1 MSSDH
6 DHAPAHDHSHDQPRT
21 GFPWGLLLALISSVA
36 ICWLGL
42 TGRLN
47 LYIHPRYNVFTIVMA
62 GLAAIATVAA
72 WAVRGRRGG
81 GGGRSWAAV
90 VAAAAMVV
98 ALLIVPPSTLTAS
111 SAQQRSP
118 NSGPEA
124 DTTALAG
131 ADPSS
136 FRFRD
141 WAVLVANP
149 NSAATYAGQQ
159 VKLTGFVAPTGDKRS
174 DMFYL
179 AKFVVTCCTVDARP
193 AVLPVIKADWAK
205 SYKADQWLEVTGR
218 LMPVEDA
225 PGGAVLVIRP
235 TGIRS
240 VPAPEIPYE
249 Y

>member
-1 MSSDH
+1 MSHDHDH
-6 DHAPAHDHSHDQPRT
+6 DHAPAT
-21 GFPWGLLLALISSVA
+21 GFPWGLLLALVSSVA
-36 ICWLGL
+36 ICWLGV

-47 LYIHPRYNVFTIVMA
+47 LYIHPRYNTFTIVMA
-62 GLAAIATVAA
+62 GLAVAATVAA
-72 WAVRGRRGG
+72 WVARGRRGG
-81 GGGRSWAAV
+81 GSGRSWAAMA
-90 VAAAAMVV
+90 AAAAMVV

-111 SAQQRSP
+111 SAQQRS
-118 NSGPEA
+118 SGSGSET
-124 DTTALAG
+124 DSTRLAG
-131 ADPSS
+131 ADPAS
-136 FRFRD
+136 FRIRD
-141 WAVLVANP
+141 WADLVVNP
-149 NSAATYAGQQ
+149 DSAAKYAGQQ
-159 VKLTGFVAPTGDKRS
+159 VKLTGFVAPADKRS

-193 AVLPVIKADWAK
+193 AVVPVSKPDWAK

-218 LMPVEDA
+218 MMPVEDA